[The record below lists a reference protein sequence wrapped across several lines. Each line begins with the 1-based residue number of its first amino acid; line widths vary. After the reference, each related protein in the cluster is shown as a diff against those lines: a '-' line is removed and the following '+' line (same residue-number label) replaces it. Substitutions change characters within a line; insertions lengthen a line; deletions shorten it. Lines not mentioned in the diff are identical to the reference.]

1 MDTKLSLEN
10 ALKDAMRHHD
20 DLRKRTIRMALAA
33 VKFAEIDKGAALDEP
48 ALVAILHK
56 EIKSRRESIADAQ
69 KANRPDLVSASEAE
83 IIVLQ
88 EFLPQGLSTEE
99 LRSMVAAAIEETGAK
114 TPADMG
120 KVMKLVIPRAQGRAA
135 NDQISQV
142 VRQLLQGS

>member
-1 MDTKLSLEN
+1 METKLSLET
-10 ALKDAMRHHD
+10 ALKDAMRHND

-33 VKFAEIDKGAALDEP
+33 VKLAEIEKGAVLDES

-69 KANRPDLVSASEAE
+69 KANRPDLVSGSEAE

-88 EFLPQGLSTEE
+88 EFLPQALSAEE
-99 LRSMVAAAIEETGAK
+99 LRTMVAAAVDEAGAK